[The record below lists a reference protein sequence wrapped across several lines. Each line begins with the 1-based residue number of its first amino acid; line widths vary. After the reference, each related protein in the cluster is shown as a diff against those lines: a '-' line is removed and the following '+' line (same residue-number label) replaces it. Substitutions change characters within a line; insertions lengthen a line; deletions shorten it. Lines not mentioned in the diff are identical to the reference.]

1 MRFSVIHT
9 PSSVDLQ
16 IARLLALGLLC
27 LGVLLWLARPAF
39 AQDPVTPGSARER
52 LHETE
57 QWRQIQAH
65 LPSPVTAS
73 SHELEQQGDILRARR
88 FPDDAMDYYKYA
100 IARGGDTASL
110 MNKLGL
116 TELEM
121 KNIQLAGAYFQR
133 VVKMNRKNGEAWNN
147 LGAVAF
153 LEGESGNAVRSYK
166 RAIKLEKH
174 EAVFHA
180 NLATAY
186 FQTKDFNGARRELAE
201 AMKCDPHVFERREGF
216 GGVAAHVLSAQDRA
230 RFSFEMAKLY
240 ARNGLEDQMI
250 HSLAMASEAGMD
262 VQREMLRDEVLA
274 KYEGDPRVLVLVH
287 NAEALRANRGGG
299 PARPF
304 SNADGDAG
312 TAAPKPL

>member
-1 MRFSVIHT
+1 MRLSVIHN
-9 PSSVDLQ
+9 PSSVDIPAACTMALSLLC
-16 IARLLALGLLC
+16 LLAL
-27 LGVLLWLARPAF
+27 LWLIPLAA

-65 LPSPVTAS
+65 LPNPATATPQD
-73 SHELEQQGDILRARR
+73 LEQQGDILRARR
-88 FPDDAMDYYKYA
+88 FPDDAMDYYRFA
-100 IARGGDTASL
+100 MARGGNTASL

-153 LEGESGNAVRSYK
+153 LEGEPGNAVRSYK

-186 FQTKDFNGARRELAE
+186 FQTKDFSGARRELAE
-201 AMKCDPHVFERREGF
+201 AMKCDPHIFERHEGF
-216 GGVAAHVLSAQDRA
+216 GGVVAHVLSAQDRA

-274 KYEGDPRVLVLVH
+274 KYEMDPRVLVLVH

-299 PARPF
+299 PVRPF
-304 SNADGDAG
+304 SNADADAG
-312 TAAPKPL
+312 AAASKPL